1 MQVEIV
7 NLLSN
12 PTFLT
17 DITNVSTC
25 LINVIWEFK
34 IRFLSTIDEKR
45 IVDSRFPF
53 PDVDLHLPFSVG
65 KQKKKKENVDSLFHP
80 LQLINKET

>member
-1 MQVEIV
+1 M
-7 NLLSN
+7 NSN
-12 PTFLT
+12 PTFLR

-25 LINVIWEFK
+25 VSLINVTWERE
-34 IRFLSTIDEKR
+34 IRFLSMKKVDEKR

-65 KQKKKKENVDSLFHP
+65 KQKKM
-80 LQLINKET
+80 

>member
-1 MQVEIV
+1 M
-7 NLLSN
+7 NSN

-25 LINVIWEFK
+25 VSLINVTWERK
-34 IRFLSTIDEKR
+34 IRFLSMKKVDEKR

-65 KQKKKKENVDSLFHP
+65 KQKKM
-80 LQLINKET
+80 

>member
-1 MQVEIV
+1 M
-7 NLLSN
+7 NSN

-17 DITNVSTC
+17 DITNVSC
-25 LINVIWEFK
+25 VSLINVTWERE
-34 IRFLSTIDEKR
+34 IRFLSMKKVDEKR

-65 KQKKKKENVDSLFHP
+65 KQKKCRFTL
-80 LQLINKET
+80 LLL